1 MQPESRPLSEEG
13 PPVVFVAEAD
23 SVHRRRLMDACRE
36 LGAEA
41 VEVSHGIHAWKV
53 LQKVEPDLIIA
64 SWALPEI
71 SGVGLLNLV
80 RSDERLAETPFALTS
95 GKLKKDQVVEAGRAG
110 VSDIFV
116 MPMPVAEAS
125 GKIAELLAAEEDA
138 ARKQAQALWG
148 RGLEL
153 MEQERYEEALESL
166 ERIIG
171 VYEHAEVYFN
181 LGYIRAAQEQY
192 QEAIHYFRKATQI
205 NQEYAKAFRMMGQC
219 YEKLGQAHHAQS
231 CYQKAAA
238 LFMERDMDSSAEEAL
253 KEALRVAPET
263 INIYNT
269 LGIIYRKR
277 GEFRRAA
284 ECYRRAMKVSPK
296 DENVYYNLARM
307 YYEAGDLFLAKEIL
321 DEALLLN
328 PGFGH
333 AQDLLRVVSKKL
345 AGAQPPG

>member
-1 MQPESRPLSEEG
+1 MQPESAPLSQEG

-23 SVHRRRLMDACRE
+23 GVHRKRLCDACRE
-36 LGAEA
+36 LGLEVVEA
-41 VEVSHGIHAWKV
+41 SHGIHAWKL
-53 LQKVEPDLIIA
+53 LQKSEVDLVIA
-64 SWALPEI
+64 SWYLPEI

-80 RSDERLAETPFALTS
+80 RSDQRLAEVPFALTS

-116 MPMPVAEAS
+116 MPLPVAEAAS
-125 GKIAELLAAEEDA
+125 KISALLSAEEEAD
-138 ARKQAQALWG
+138 RKQAQALWS

-153 MEQERYEEALESL
+153 MREERYEQALESL

-171 VYEHAEVYFN
+171 IYEHAEVYFN
-181 LGYIRAAQEQY
+181 LGYIKTAQERY
-192 QEAIHYFRKATQI
+192 QEAIHYFRKATRI
-205 NQEYAKAFRMMGQC
+205 NQDYAKAYRMMGQC
-219 YEKLGQAHHAQS
+219 YERLGQLHHAQS
-231 CYQKAAA
+231 CYQKAAS
-238 LFMERDMDSSAEEAL
+238 LFLERDMDSSAEEAL

-284 ECYRRAMKVSPK
+284 ELYRRAMKVSPQ

-307 YYEAGDLFLAKEIL
+307 YYEAGELFLAKEIL

-345 AGAQPPG
+345 DAQPPG